1 MKPYL
6 NLLLQNIGKNAT
18 ILSKMKPN
26 GSSAMNRS
34 REVACLSVYFFLFH
48 PIGMIHIYYRFL
60 STEKMMFDSFLAT
73 LIIASCGSIRF
84 L

>member
-1 MKPYL
+1 
-6 NLLLQNIGKNAT
+6 
-18 ILSKMKPN
+18 MKPN

-60 STEKMMFDSFLAT
+60 STEKMVFDGFLAT
-73 LIIASCGSIRF
+73 LIIACCGSIRF
-84 L
+84 FVIDIGAAKPPVPVDAYP